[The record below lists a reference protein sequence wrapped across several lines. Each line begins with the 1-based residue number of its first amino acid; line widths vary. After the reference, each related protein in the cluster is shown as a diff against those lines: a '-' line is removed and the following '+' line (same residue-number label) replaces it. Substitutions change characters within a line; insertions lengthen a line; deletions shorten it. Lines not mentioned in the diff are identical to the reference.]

1 MTSNDYYYGSADPYY
16 NSNFLPNVSPSAS
29 SLDSGYCGPA
39 SVQSSIGNFEL
50 GEGDAGMENLLCERG
65 RPLRGRGHA
74 KSFKV
79 QMYNLK

>member
-50 GEGDAGMENLLCERG
+50 GEGEAGMENLLCEREG
-65 RPLRGRGHA
+65 P
-74 KSFKV
+74 F
-79 QMYNLK
+79 